1 MSEDKKVNIE
11 VVVRLNLEV
20 DLDNMTPRDL
30 IDYFDNL
37 FINHPGQKVYY
48 NSSDIEL
55 MEVHHENKPSIII
68 ISKNQE

>member
-1 MSEDKKVNIE
+1 
-11 VVVRLNLEV
+11 
-20 DLDNMTPRDL
+20 MTPRDL

-55 MEVHHENKPSIII
+55 MEVHQENKPSIII